1 MNWMLIL
8 SQIFEIVILPLLGIG
23 TAYVIA
29 LVRAKIQ
36 EMKENKQDVLYHK
49 YLDMLNDT
57 IADCVLATTQT
68 YVEALKKEGKFDLD
82 AQKIAFTRTY
92 ENVMAILADEAKEYL
107 QTAIGDLSAYVENM
121 IEAEVNRNK

>member
-1 MNWMLIL
+1 MDWMLIL

-36 EMKENKQDVLYHK
+36 EMKEKKQDVLYHK
-49 YLDMLNDT
+49 YLDMLNIT

-68 YVEALKKEGKFDLD
+68 YVETLKKEGKFDLE

>member
-1 MNWMLIL
+1 MDWMLIL

-23 TAYVIA
+23 TAYIIA

-36 EMKENKQDVLYHK
+36 EMKEKKQDVLYHK

-57 IADCVLATTQT
+57 IVDCVLATTQT
-68 YVEALKKEGKFDLD
+68 YVEALKKEGKFDLE

-92 ENVMAILADEAKEYL
+92 ENVMSILADEAKEYL

>member
-1 MNWMLIL
+1 MDWMLIL

-23 TAYVIA
+23 TAYIIA

>member
-36 EMKENKQDVLYHK
+36 EMKEKKQDVLYHK
-49 YLDMLNDT
+49 YLDMLNIT
-57 IADCVLATTQT
+57 ITDCVLATTQT
-68 YVEALKKEGKFDLD
+68 YVEALKKEGKFDLE
-82 AQKIAFTRTY
+82 AQKIAFTKTY

>member
-82 AQKIAFTRTY
+82 AQKIAFTKTY

>member
-1 MNWMLIL
+1 MDWMLIL

>member
-1 MNWMLIL
+1 MDWMLIL

-36 EMKENKQDVLYHK
+36 EMKENKEDVLYHK

>member
-36 EMKENKQDVLYHK
+36 EMKEKKQDTLYHK

-68 YVEALKKEGKFDLD
+68 YVETLKKEGKFDLD
-82 AQKIAFTRTY
+82 AQKIAFTKTY

>member
-36 EMKENKQDVLYHK
+36 EMKEKKQDVLYHK
-49 YLDMLNDT
+49 YLDMLNIT

-68 YVEALKKEGKFDLD
+68 YVETLKKEGKFDLE

-92 ENVMAILADEAKEYL
+92 ENIMAILADEAKEYL

>member
-29 LVRAKIQ
+29 LVKAKIQ
-36 EMKENKQDVLYHK
+36 EMKENKEDALYHK

-92 ENVMAILADEAKEYL
+92 QNVMAILADEAKEYL

>member
-36 EMKENKQDVLYHK
+36 EMKEKKQDVLYHK
-49 YLDMLNDT
+49 YLDMLNIT

-107 QTAIGDLSAYVENM
+107 QAAIGDLSAYVENM

>member
-1 MNWMLIL
+1 MDWMLIL

-36 EMKENKQDVLYHK
+36 EMKENKEDVLYHK

-68 YVEALKKEGKFDLD
+68 YVEALKKEGKFDLE
-82 AQKIAFTRTY
+82 AQKIAFTKTY

>member
-36 EMKENKQDVLYHK
+36 EMKEKKQDVLYHK
-49 YLDMLNDT
+49 YLDMLNIT

-68 YVEALKKEGKFDLD
+68 YVEALKKEGKFDLE

>member
-23 TAYVIA
+23 TAYIIA

-36 EMKENKQDVLYHK
+36 EMKEKKQDVLYHK
-49 YLDMLNDT
+49 YLDMLNIT

-68 YVEALKKEGKFDLD
+68 YVETLKKEGKFDLD
-82 AQKIAFTRTY
+82 AQKIAFTKTY

>member
-23 TAYVIA
+23 TTYVIA

-36 EMKENKQDVLYHK
+36 EMKEKKQDVLYHK
-49 YLDMLNDT
+49 YLDMLSDT
-57 IADCVLATTQT
+57 VTDCVLATTQT
-68 YVEALKKEGKFDLD
+68 YVETLKKEGKFDLE

>member
-1 MNWMLIL
+1 MDWMLIL

-92 ENVMAILADEAKEYL
+92 ENVMAILADGAKEYL

>member
-36 EMKENKQDVLYHK
+36 EMKENKEDVLYHK
-49 YLDMLNDT
+49 YLDMLSDT
-57 IADCVLATTQT
+57 VADCVLATTQT

>member
-1 MNWMLIL
+1 MDWMLIL

-36 EMKENKQDVLYHK
+36 EMKENKEDVLYHK

-68 YVEALKKEGKFDLD
+68 YVEALKKEGKFDLE

>member
-1 MNWMLIL
+1 MDWMLIL

-36 EMKENKQDVLYHK
+36 EMKEKKQDILYHK

>member
-36 EMKENKQDVLYHK
+36 EMKEKKQDVLYHK

-68 YVEALKKEGKFDLD
+68 YVEALKKEGKFDLE
-82 AQKIAFTRTY
+82 AQKIAFTKTY

>member
-1 MNWMLIL
+1 MDWMLIL

-36 EMKENKQDVLYHK
+36 EMKEDKEDALYHK
-49 YLDMLNDT
+49 YLDMLSDT
-57 IADCVLATTQT
+57 VTDCVLATTQT
-68 YVEALKKEGKFDLD
+68 YVEALKKEGKFDLE

-107 QTAIGDLSAYVENM
+107 QTAVGDLSAYVENM

>member
-1 MNWMLIL
+1 
-8 SQIFEIVILPLLGIG
+8 
-23 TAYVIA
+23 
-29 LVRAKIQ
+29 
-36 EMKENKQDVLYHK
+36 MKEKKQDVLYHK
-49 YLDMLNDT
+49 YLDMLNIT

-107 QTAIGDLSAYVENM
+107 QTAIGDL
-121 IEAEVNRNK
+121 

>member
-1 MNWMLIL
+1 MDWMLIL

-82 AQKIAFTRTY
+82 AQKIAFTKTY
-92 ENVMAILADEAKEYL
+92 ENVMAILADEAKQYL